1 MAFNY
6 RLQYREARSPNNCI
20 PASIDISTAI
30 STDSIR
36 LCFYVCPLHSSNFV
50 IISSSTLETIETPRN
65 GRIVL
70 EFFFRSFFFSS
81 SFFALF
87 RRQNWIFEKD
97 WGKMVWTN
105 MVNLFIIAWKIW
117 FELVRLTESTSIYT
131 RISYMNF
138 LFYLIQNIF

>member
-70 EFFFRSFFFSS
+70 EFFFVLS
-81 SFFALF
+81 SFFLLF
-87 RRQNWIFEKD
+87 LRYFVDKIEFLKKIGVKWFGQIWLTCHYCLE
-97 WGKMVWTN
+97 
-105 MVNLFIIAWKIW
+105 NLI
-117 FELVRLTESTSIYT
+117 
-131 RISYMNF
+131 
-138 LFYLIQNIF
+138 